1 MPGSKN
7 QLHRS
12 SSSIKKGVDGVEEG
26 RRWWCQGVTLFNV
39 GAVMMTIKVE
49 ISLCDSGMD
58 VKSHTI

>member
-1 MPGSKN
+1 M
-7 QLHRS
+7 
-12 SSSIKKGVDGVEEG
+12 
-26 RRWWCQGVTLFNV
+26 TLFNV